1 MGFIP
6 PKRRVHNVEVRIV
19 RASSNLRETPAPESH
34 GVFLA
39 VAVIVAGIGG
49 FLIWLIVE
57 GRLGAM
63 VADRFFQLG
72 GL

>member
-1 MGFIP
+1 MSFKP
-6 PKRRVHNVEVRIV
+6 PRSLVEIRVV
-19 RASSNLRETPAPESH
+19 RATSNLRETPEPE
-34 GVFLA
+34 GGGLFLA
-39 VAVIVAGIGG
+39 VAVIVAGIAG

-63 VADRFFQLG
+63 VATRVFQLG